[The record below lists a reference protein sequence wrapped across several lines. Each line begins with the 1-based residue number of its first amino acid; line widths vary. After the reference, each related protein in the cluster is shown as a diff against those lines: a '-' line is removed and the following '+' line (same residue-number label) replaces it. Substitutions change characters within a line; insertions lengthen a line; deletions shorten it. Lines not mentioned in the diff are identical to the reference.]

1 MKYRRA
7 RDLRL
12 TSFVA
17 TPVKVPLLH
26 PFHDVVCEEQSLM
39 PAHPKYIL
47 RAGTN
52 KGLVGLGE
60 TYENVN
66 LEHLKRNAI
75 RLLGCDFDQLQ
86 INRLPLPVNR
96 EYDGFELLAYD
107 ILGQELKVPAYQ
119 LLGDAC
125 RDRVTCCRY
134 VQPDMRKTDALE
146 QNKAV
151 VDQAMEAQAH
161 GFDCAVITCSD
172 AKTVIELVHAVH
184 ENCGRTLRILLAPIK
199 PWGDEAVV
207 LEVIQSLKGMQI
219 LGIENPLGRGDMAGL
234 SRLRA
239 KTHVPIMVRTLM
251 SDLSGK
257 RPGAGVLD
265 ALKYDACDGF
275 HISHA
280 MAAFVRLADVAE
292 LAGLACRHGGMGDLG
307 ILEAGYVH
315 AAAAS
320 PSCVWPSNIFGR
332 WVREHDLL
340 KAPLAF
346 VGRHV
351 VVPQRPGLGVA
362 LDVKAMERYRAG
374 DDIVLAG

>member
-7 RDLRL
+7 RDLKL

-17 TPVKVPLLH
+17 TPVKVPLRH
-26 PFHDVVCEEQSLM
+26 PFEEVVCEGSSLK
-39 PAHPKYIL
+39 PVSPKYIL

-52 KGLVGLGE
+52 RGLVGIGE
-60 TYENVN
+60 TYENVS

-75 RLLGCDFDQLQ
+75 RLLGCDFDHLQ
-86 INRLPLPVNR
+86 INRLPLPVDR
-96 EYDGFELLAYD
+96 EYDGFELLMYD

-125 RDRVTCCRY
+125 RDRVTCCSY
-134 VQPDMRKTDALE
+134 TQGSDTKTVVNQARDA
-146 QNKAV
+146 QG
-151 VDQAMEAQAH
+151 Q
-161 GFDCAVITCSD
+161 GFDCVVLRSSD
-172 AKTVIELVHAVH
+172 PVQVVEHVKAVH
-184 ENCGRTLRILLAPIK
+184 ENCGRTMRMLLAPTL
-199 PWGDEAVV
+199 PWGEEAKV
-207 LEVIQSLKGMQI
+207 LEVIQSLKGNQI
-219 LGIENPLGRGDMAGL
+219 LGIENPLGQGDLQGL
-234 SRLRA
+234 SRLR
-239 KTHVPIMVRTLM
+239 KQTHIPIMVRTLM

-257 RPGAGVLD
+257 RPGSGVLD

-292 LAGLACRHGGMGDLG
+292 LAGLECRHGGMADLG

-340 KAPLAF
+340 KASLVF
-346 VGRHV
+346 VGKHV

>member
-7 RDLRL
+7 KDLKL

-17 TPVKVPLLH
+17 TPVKVPLRY
-26 PFHDVVCEEQSLM
+26 PFEGIECAGQSLV
-39 PAHPKYIL
+39 PATPKYIL

-60 TYENVN
+60 TYEGIELAN
-66 LEHLKRNAI
+66 LKRNAV
-75 RLLGCDFDQLQ
+75 RLLGCDFDMLQ
-86 INRLPLPVNR
+86 INRLPLPVDR
-96 EYDGFELLAYD
+96 EYDGFELLVYD

-125 RDRVTCCRY
+125 RDRVACCRY
-134 VQPDMRKTDALE
+134 VQATDI
-146 QNKAV
+146 KAIV
-151 VDQAMEAQAH
+151 AQAGEAQSL
-161 GFDCAVITCSD
+161 GFDCVVLRCSD
-172 AKTVIELVHAVH
+172 AQEILAQVKAIHDH
-184 ENCGRTLRILLAPIK
+184 CGRTMRMLLAPIT
-199 PWGDEAVV
+199 PWGDEAQV
-207 LEVIQSLKGMQI
+207 LSVIQELKGLQI
-219 LGIENPLGRGDMAGL
+219 LNIENPLGTGDLQAL
-234 SRLRA
+234 NRLRGQ
-239 KTHVPIMVRTLM
+239 THIPLVIRTQI

-265 ALKYDACDGF
+265 ALKFDACDGF

-292 LAGLACRHGGMGDLG
+292 LAGLACRHGGLADLG

-320 PSCVWPSNIFGR
+320 PACVWPSNIFGR
-332 WVREHDLL
+332 HVREHDLL
-340 KAPLAF
+340 KTPLSF
-346 VGRHV
+346 VGKHV
-351 VVPQRPGLGVA
+351 VVPQRPGLGIA
-362 LDVKAMERYRAG
+362 LDVKAMDRYRAG